1 MNLTLTINI
10 FILFLLNIRKMI
22 DSLLSL
28 RKACTSIQ
36 LFKIKKKNMFKLF
49 INADDFG
56 LNASVNKAI
65 VESFNS
71 GLINSTTVMA
81 NMPGFEEAVNLIHE
95 YKLDRNIGVHLVLT
109 DGLPLTEEIKS
120 MNLFF
125 SKKISPQI
133 FA

>member
-1 MNLTLTINI
+1 
-10 FILFLLNIRKMI
+10 MI